1 MSMDVSSIAASTV
14 VSGLL
19 TMSLRIF
26 LKNLC
31 AVNSARIKLCNTP
44 TALPIILQNSQ
55 TAAIVLHS
63 IKNNIDNEMPML
75 LFHWNDLGFNDV
87 PTSPNLRNEVIGQL
101 QQAIV
106 ANLIANR
113 AIDYRN
119 HGLLFIFPN
128 DTTIGTWA
136 RNVSANISP
145 L

>member
-1 MSMDVSSIAASTV
+1 MPSFTCNGTAKVWYSIPNIISTFNSSLITPFFIGILHLA
-14 VSGLL
+14 
-19 TMSLRIF
+19 
-26 LKNLC
+26 
-31 AVNSARIKLCNTP
+31 P